1 MKIQDFIEN
10 FPWNRFGHGYG
21 NSPDIK
27 EKYIKINNGT
37 ATLDDYEYIIYR
49 IENQATLFWVTTFCL
64 KLIIALLDKDTSNK
78 KILLEHIIIIY
89 EAANYGRK
97 CDMAVNY
104 KPSKKMVEKYTQI
117 KNKIFDDEF
126 DGTLDTEFIKLIK
139 SLDRNFMKIMA
150 LELIEKNKKYFESFV
165 QSNDKEITRTAIS
178 LLDSINNTKKYKFD
192 DIEY

>member
-1 MKIQDFIEN
+1 
-10 FPWNRFGHGYG
+10 
-21 NSPDIK
+21 
-27 EKYIKINNGT
+27 
-37 ATLDDYEYIIYR
+37 
-49 IENQATLFWVTTFCL
+49 
-64 KLIIALLDKDTSNK
+64 
-78 KILLEHIIIIY
+78 
-89 EAANYGRK
+89 
-97 CDMAVNY
+97 
-104 KPSKKMVEKYTQI
+104 MVEKYTQI

-178 LLDSINNTKKYKFD
+178 LLDSINNPKKYKFD